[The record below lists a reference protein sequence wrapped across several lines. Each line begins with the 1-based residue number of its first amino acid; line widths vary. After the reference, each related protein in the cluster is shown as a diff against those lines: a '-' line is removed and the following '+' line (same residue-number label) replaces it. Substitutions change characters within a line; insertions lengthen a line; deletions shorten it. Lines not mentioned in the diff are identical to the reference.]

1 MVDYYS
7 LLAIAPDTNDDG
19 IRTAIRQARRKWS
32 NRQNNPNA
40 EIRAEAEKMMRDISE
55 AERVLL
61 DPEKRNQY
69 DADREIIQPQRE
81 MDSCNQESSKPRGFP
96 GWRTHAEELF
106 RNGQFNE
113 LCVYMAPIVAENNGD
128 IIAWFLY
135 GLGQINTPNYK
146 EGIACMKKVLS
157 MDSHCSPAMRALGN
171 CYYDHKDYAEAEAW
185 YTRGTKYDSAMRID
199 IADAQNKQR
208 KYSEALATASIALD
222 EQKNNDQVK
231 EIYARCLRDHTF
243 QSLSVDELNG
253 IYEITNKNQ
262 LDYMKKKIPLFNALL
277 PSTNYTVCQIVNTA
291 NDILSNA
298 ERNDFSIKPLIPW
311 FVGIII
317 LFVLNLAAINFIL
330 IPITI
335 YKWWKMKLPH
345 YKTSRSTVDRRT
357 GLQ

>member
-1 MVDYYS
+1 
-7 LLAIAPDTNDDG
+7 
-19 IRTAIRQARRKWS
+19 
-32 NRQNNPNA
+32 
-40 EIRAEAEKMMRDISE
+40 
-55 AERVLL
+55 
-61 DPEKRNQY
+61 
-69 DADREIIQPQRE
+69 
-81 MDSCNQESSKPRGFP
+81 
-96 GWRTHAEELF
+96 
-106 RNGQFNE
+106 
-113 LCVYMAPIVAENNGD
+113 
-128 IIAWFLY
+128 
-135 GLGQINTPNYK
+135 
-146 EGIACMKKVLS
+146 MKKVLS